1 MDAESIQKS
10 LISQLQML
18 VMMKLTTHIY
28 LNKVFYLAKSLGV
41 TQKVQDGIKKK
52 THKMSQKD
60 FWSNFDHFLI
70 LE

>member
-41 TQKVQDGIKKK
+41 TQKV
-52 THKMSQKD
+52 
-60 FWSNFDHFLI
+60 
-70 LE
+70 

>member
-1 MDAESIQKS
+1 
-10 LISQLQML
+10 
-18 VMMKLTTHIY
+18 MMKLTTHIY

-41 TQKVQDGIKKK
+41 TQKVQEGIKKK